1 MFAAATV
8 ATAAIGDGRLPA
20 DQVLFLWS
28 LAGTA
33 VGAGVASLGMPATTF
48 GARIM
53 RAALSFFAGMLI
65 APWVM
70 AQLPRAAATPD
81 WWHAFA
87 ASGIGASL
95 VYVLVAEGPSIVRSI
110 IRARTGKD
118 SQGGKIRIVPLVLL
132 AGLAGLAWVCRGV
145 IFLIYAMLNGS
156 FGH

>member
-1 MFAAATV
+1 MLTQQQARSTLAAATSVAASHAHAGATMRAEPVMFAAATIV
-8 ATAAIGDGRLPA
+8 TAAIGDGRLPA

-33 VGAGVASLGMPATTF
+33 VGAGVASLGMPASLL

-87 ASGIGASL
+87 ASGIGASI
-95 VYVLVAEGPSIVRSI
+95 VYVLVAEGPAIVRTL
-110 IRARTGKD
+110 IRSRTGKD
-118 SQGGKIRIVPLVLL
+118 
-132 AGLAGLAWVCRGV
+132 
-145 IFLIYAMLNGS
+145 NGN
-156 FGH
+156 